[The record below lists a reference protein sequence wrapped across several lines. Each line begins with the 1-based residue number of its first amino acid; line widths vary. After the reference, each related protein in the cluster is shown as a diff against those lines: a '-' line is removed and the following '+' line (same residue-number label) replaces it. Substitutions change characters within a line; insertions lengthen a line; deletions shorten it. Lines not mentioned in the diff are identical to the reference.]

1 MSSLEIVFSTTF
13 FNLLILYFIN
23 ISSSETD
30 VCDAFQKDCHTDGRE
45 KETASHMYSSA
56 GDEKWQDIIELINKA
71 NSSYEECTSESC
83 SCYLSVMK
91 DDLLPWQKDGITR
104 EDILESKNKGTYYQ
118 IINHKL
124 YRETECMFP
133 FRCSG
138 VEHFILQIIDKLP
151 DMEFILNTR
160 DWPQANKYNKP
171 LPIFSFSKTP
181 QYWDIMYPAWTFW
194 EGGPAI
200 SLYPTGLGR
209 WDLQRTIINKTI
221 EKWPWSKKKDKAF
234 FRGSRTSSE
243 RDELVLLSREHPDL
257 IDAQYTKNQ
266 AWKSDKDTL
275 GAPPAKEVSL
285 EDHCAYK
292 YLFNFRGV
300 AASFRLKHLFLCR
313 ALVFH
318 VGDEWVEFFYHRL
331 KPWVHYIPVATDLSN
346 VMELLSFSVERNDYA
361 KAIAQRGFDFIWN
374 HLKMDDILCYWEN
387 LLLNYAKL
395 LKYKPERNNNFKLIK
410 PKHK

>member
-331 KPWVHYIPVATDLSN
+331 KPWVHYIPVATDNKESY
-346 VMELLSFSVERNDYA
+346 FS
-361 KAIAQRGFDFIWN
+361 
-374 HLKMDDILCYWEN
+374 LCVS
-387 LLLNYAKL
+387 
-395 LKYKPERNNNFKLIK
+395 I
-410 PKHK
+410 